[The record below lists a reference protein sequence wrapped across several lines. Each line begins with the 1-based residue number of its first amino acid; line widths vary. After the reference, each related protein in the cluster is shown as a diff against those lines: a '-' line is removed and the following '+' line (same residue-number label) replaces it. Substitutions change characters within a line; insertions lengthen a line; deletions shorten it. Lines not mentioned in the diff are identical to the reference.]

1 MTTRPC
7 PSARKRAELLP
18 VPGTVSRAR
27 RLAALAGAAAL
38 GALILAGC
46 GGGGGGDDGAM
57 PPAPPPATPSDAGQ
71 VPASAAAS
79 TASWEAF
86 AIAQARNDRIQPLRL
101 DLIAFVPT
109 SETEEP
115 IVLQP

>member
-7 PSARKRAELLP
+7 PSARVCAEP
-18 VPGTVSRAR
+18 SHVPHDVSASR

-46 GGGGGGDDGAM
+46 GGGGGDDGAM
-57 PPAPPPATPSDAGQ
+57 PPAAAPSDVGQ

-86 AIAQARNDRIQPLRL
+86 AIAQAPNDRIQPLRL
-101 DLIAFVPT
+101 DRIASVPT
-109 SETEEP
+109 SEIEEP
-115 IVLQP
+115 IALQP